1 MVNDEFMIREEI
13 AKVELTVVAHD
24 HVVES
29 NGFSVLICK
38 VREGF
43 AVARYSNGAT
53 GPLVLDLLQGRVI
66 GVVCNVK

>member
-43 AVARYSNGAT
+43 TVAR
-53 GPLVLDLLQGRVI
+53 
-66 GVVCNVK
+66 